1 MSMRR
6 FLPFILLCAAAVIP
20 LALPAAVAAF
30 SAHAPLPAASLY
42 VGGERTE
49 GGERRVEL
57 YLLDGNF
64 FVLRQISVP
73 RGGEAVTRDMTGHWR
88 QMEDGSLL
96 RLSNRHGLSLRLNI
110 GGGGNLYGDFFPAP
124 GGSVQSF
131 VLKKSPFRIQSFCL
145 MGRLDRAGGRAA
157 LTDSATGRIFT
168 PLAGEALAALPG
180 EDPLFVDVEVLPA
193 KNGLRVQRVRS
204 FSSRF
209 PSQAQAAPSAGDFS
223 AAVSGTVWLLPSLP
237 GLPAASCVFNG
248 DGKGNGALEVTG
260 PGLHLSADYAL
271 RGTSL
276 TFSVGEADAGMLR
289 ACGAE
294 ALARMLASVR
304 SWSLE
309 GGALVLNA
317 ADGQS
322 FLLEKA
328 APRGPMFSRASSRT
342 R

>member
-1 MSMRR
+1 MIHTATG
-6 FLPFILLCAAAVIP
+6 LPP
-20 LALPAAVAAF
+20 KPY
-30 SAHAPLPAASLY
+30 H
-42 VGGERTE
+42 T
-49 GGERRVEL
+49 
-57 YLLDGNF
+57 
-64 FVLRQISVP
+64 
-73 RGGEAVTRDMTGHWR
+73 
-88 QMEDGSLL
+88 
-96 RLSNRHGLSLRLNI
+96 
-110 GGGGNLYGDFFPAP
+110 P
-124 GGSVQSF
+124 GGRQ
-131 VLKKSPFRIQSFCL
+131 
-145 MGRLDRAGGRAA
+145 
-157 LTDSATGRIFT
+157 
-168 PLAGEALAALPG
+168 
-180 EDPLFVDVEVLPA
+180 
-193 KNGLRVQRVRS
+193 
-204 FSSRF
+204 
-209 PSQAQAAPSAGDFS
+209 
-223 AAVSGTVWLLPSLP
+223 VWLLPSLP